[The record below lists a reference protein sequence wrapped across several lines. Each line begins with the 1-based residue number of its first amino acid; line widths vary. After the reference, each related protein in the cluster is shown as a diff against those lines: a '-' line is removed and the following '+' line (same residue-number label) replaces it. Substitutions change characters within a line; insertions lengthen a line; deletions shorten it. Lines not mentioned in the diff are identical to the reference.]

1 MRLSD
6 EFTLVKK
13 NYVEFKPNDNIWRY
27 VNKLDNYKEI
37 TLKIENNE
45 YLFSFP
51 MQDSNFNNL
60 VVFKEEEKNK
70 LNLYISHII
79 ESYL

>member
-1 MRLSD
+1 MKISD
-6 EFTLVKK
+6 EFALVKK
-13 NYVEFKPNDNIWRY
+13 KYVECKTNDNIWRY

-37 TLKIENNE
+37 KLKLENNE